1 MSRVGGE
8 AVLADV
14 KAAAENA
21 DPLVRLGAAQAAGN
35 LPPELRLEA
44 IGTLLTDETRA
55 VRVAAVTALGNA
67 PTTDLLGDQRRA
79 FDAALEDLRSYVQA
93 NSDMA
98 EAQNSYGLFLMGQRR
113 ADEAEAALRR
123 AIALD
128 GSLAGARSNL
138 AELYRATGQNGK
150 SEDIYAEAVRIS
162 PDDPM
167 LRYGHA
173 LSLVREK
180 DLAGAIGELE
190 ASVQLAPANAQY
202 RTTLAIALD
211 SAGRAEEAFKT
222 LDSAAA
228 EGVADADLLGTAIQI
243 GLKLRLYKQ
252 TLKHTEALAVL
263 QPGNPQ
269 IGALVQQLRSIVST
283 NP

>member
-1 MSRVGGE
+1 MDEWYGPVWRDRPTMAHAFAGAAQNDPAAIEALRSLVAARDQAGIVKGSAIAEMSRVGGE

-14 KAAAENA
+14 KAAAANS

-44 IGTLLTDETRA
+44 IGTLLADETRA

-128 GSLAGARSNL
+128 SSLAGARSNL

-150 SEDIYAEAVRIS
+150 SENTYAEAIRIS

-190 ASVQLAPANAQY
+190 ASVRLAPANAQY
-202 RTTLAIALD
+202 RTTLAIALN
-211 SAGRAEEAFKT
+211 SAGRTEDAFESWAK
-222 LDSAAA
+222 
-228 EGVADADLLGTAIQI
+228 
-243 GLKLRLYKQ
+243 R
-252 TLKHTEALAVL
+252 
-263 QPGNPQ
+263 
-269 IGALVQQLRSIVST
+269 
-283 NP
+283 